1 MTMAELKR
9 KISAALDGLT
19 IKEAAFVLSLIE
31 SLKRHRRDT
40 GVHED

>member
-9 KISAALDGLT
+9 QIAAALDGLT
-19 IKEAAFVLSLIE
+19 TKEAAFVLFLIE
-31 SLKRHRRDT
+31 SLKRHRRET